1 MEMEIHIPL
10 SGVVRP
16 IIQLNHPSLLVRA
29 GKNLPSTTT
38 PPQTDTVRSPDQ
50 TLVNNYNLG
59 LPTSAALSA
68 SLAFLKL
75 EKAATLADDIN
86 HSSHQTVSDMV
97 YRKYEPSFKYAVV
110 RAALEGRSLDNIN
123 VMHGSSV
130 SPDSLDRWSNLYERT
145 RSVVCNP
152 ATYLTKG
159 RPLLLNDDERA
170 FILDLVTKKPTIYM
184 SEIKN
189 SLAANL
195 DIHISLA
202 TIWNEL
208 HHRLHLSRKCIR
220 KVSPRQDPGQRA
232 EYMALM
238 AHYDPHMLVF
248 ADESGVCLDGIART
262 QGWAPVGERTPQVVT
277 ERVTHKFNLIPAV
290 ALSGLVA
297 VMIQEENVYRFDF
310 EYFLEH
316 ILVPS
321 MNPFPGPCSVL
332 IVDNASFHH
341 GGRIEDIIEDKG
353 CRIVYLP
360 AYSPDYNPIEKA
372 FSVLKNNLRN
382 CAEMDGGPDDGEV
395 IEAFWPNT
403 FRRST
408 TYHQYQQDNYLPDD
422 DYEDLNQV
430 RIGEEI
436 YNQQGED
443 KDENRLGEEGRI
455 WFNGSL
461 TEEEVKLLEEF
472 VDQSSEGSSKTNMSN
487 PDDKTMDQ
495 TIINQENQAKLTR
508 LENSMAEMK
517 ELMESFI
524 SQPKAPHNIP
534 IPETPRNRGTG
545 IRFTTSTPFTGRTP
559 GLDTTIGVGRRSFSS
574 SAMQSPEISQ
584 FRPKP
589 EIKLLDEQKGVML
602 DTKKT
607 NLLFD
612 GTEVE
617 LFIKRVE
624 KVALLQKAGGQD
636 VAYQLPF
643 IITNRKLSE
652 AVEQME
658 GHETGDWELLK
669 KELIQKW
676 GRATPLRRYKEDAI
690 PRLIQKA
697 QETKGIRTRIE
708 YHKFI
713 GEFEEIMDYFTQMDY
728 NNLNLD
734 SGDPLWKALS
744 IELKK
749 EVIKELA
756 HTKKL
761 KTTKD
766 GRNIIP
772 DLDTLKEYV
781 EACLIVVDFDED
793 GEEESSKEN
802 SKKSVKIEDPATTEQ
817 LEEKIAKLTT
827 ALDYQKRAAPPH
839 ISRTSSP
846 GLPDMRP
853 RFSPVVCF
861 YCKKEHIVT
870 QCESLNQDIQDR
882 KVYRYQG
889 AYYYPNQQPIVMDK
903 DSSVKDMVHRFSE
916 ENKRSTNNLVDGE
929 KQSTSA
935 SVEVEE
941 WGSWVPPQVHMD
953 KDEAEN
959 NLGFGIRKSQRIQ
972 EKNPATSNLPTTSKA
987 QEAEVQPPQ
996 PNQEASKA
1004 PRQRKSFP
1012 GSWLEENE
1020 ETEESITLPVKPKTP
1035 ATSSDK
1041 VKTMKAQVSGSKDE
1055 ANKLDKSI
1063 KSKFS
1068 KQTYTLTL
1076 EEILKISPQFL
1087 SGLQDSLL
1095 EEQAL
1100 ENGLNGVKFTGHL
1113 ESAKEDNNED
1123 DGLTYACPVGMV
1135 DMTVNKIKIRT
1146 LVDTGAE
1153 MNIIP
1158 DTIANQLGLVTTELF
1173 MRLKGI
1179 GGHFTPII
1187 GLAENVPISVFPG
1200 YIHLADFFIVKGSV
1214 HTVLG
1219 RPFLADH
1226 NVRLELSNQKG
1237 EVLSFQDTNDRR
1249 LCIPIC
1255 LPSTPGWQEE
1265 PPKLRKICAL
1275 QVDDWETVDIP
1286 EETIGGKLLQEIME
1300 DSRRLTQFFEDD
1312 AWKVDLIDVESV
1324 DWEELRSEPPNDGE
1338 VFNQHMALEWGTNS
1352 NPEWEAWHTYRT
1364 DMFIQPRFRQVFSWP
1379 RKRKNIARQPTWLDK
1394 LPGGGLNSLEFLQ
1407 ILTESTVR
1415 AFLREGTWKSKYR
1428 PVSKAMREKLF
1439 NGGGKKWYKK
1449 HVARS
1454 TRAKNERIG

>member
-1 MEMEIHIPL
+1 
-10 SGVVRP
+10 
-16 IIQLNHPSLLVRA
+16 
-29 GKNLPSTTT
+29 
-38 PPQTDTVRSPDQ
+38 
-50 TLVNNYNLG
+50 
-59 LPTSAALSA
+59 
-68 SLAFLKL
+68 
-75 EKAATLADDIN
+75 
-86 HSSHQTVSDMV
+86 
-97 YRKYEPSFKYAVV
+97 
-110 RAALEGRSLDNIN
+110 
-123 VMHGSSV
+123 
-130 SPDSLDRWSNLYERT
+130 
-145 RSVVCNP
+145 
-152 ATYLTKG
+152 
-159 RPLLLNDDERA
+159 
-170 FILDLVTKKPTIYM
+170 
-184 SEIKN
+184 
-189 SLAANL
+189 
-195 DIHISLA
+195 
-202 TIWNEL
+202 
-208 HHRLHLSRKCIR
+208 
-220 KVSPRQDPGQRA
+220 
-232 EYMALM
+232 
-238 AHYDPHMLVF
+238 
-248 ADESGVCLDGIART
+248 
-262 QGWAPVGERTPQVVT
+262 
-277 ERVTHKFNLIPAV
+277 
-290 ALSGLVA
+290 
-297 VMIQEENVYRFDF
+297 
-310 EYFLEH
+310 
-316 ILVPS
+316 
-321 MNPFPGPCSVL
+321 
-332 IVDNASFHH
+332 
-341 GGRIEDIIEDKG
+341 
-353 CRIVYLP
+353 
-360 AYSPDYNPIEKA
+360 
-372 FSVLKNNLRN
+372 
-382 CAEMDGGPDDGEV
+382 
-395 IEAFWPNT
+395 
-403 FRRST
+403 
-408 TYHQYQQDNYLPDD
+408 
-422 DYEDLNQV
+422 
-430 RIGEEI
+430 
-436 YNQQGED
+436 
-443 KDENRLGEEGRI
+443 
-455 WFNGSL
+455 
-461 TEEEVKLLEEF
+461 
-472 VDQSSEGSSKTNMSN
+472 MSN
-487 PDDKTMDQ
+487 PDNETMDQ

-559 GLDTTIGVGRRSFSS
+559 GLDTTIGAGRGSFSS

-669 KELIQKW
+669 KELIRKW
-676 GRATPLRRYKEDAI
+676 GRATPLRRYKEDVI

-697 QETKGIRTRIE
+697 QENKGIRTRIE

-713 GEFEEIMDYFTQMDY
+713 GEFEEIMDYFTRMDY
-728 NNLNLD
+728 NNLNLH

-772 DLDTLKEYV
+772 DLDTLKKYV

-793 GEEESSKEN
+793 GEEKSSKEN

-839 ISRTSSP
+839 ISRPSSP
-846 GLPDMRP
+846 GLPNMRP
-853 RFSPVVCF
+853 RFSPVICF

-889 AYYYPNQQPIVMDK
+889 AYYYPNRQPIVMDK
-903 DSSVKDMVHRFSE
+903 DSSVKDMVHKFAE
-916 ENKRSTNNLVDGE
+916 ENKRSTNNLV
-929 KQSTSA
+929 
-935 SVEVEE
+935 
-941 WGSWVPPQVHMD
+941 HMD
-953 KDEAEN
+953 EDEAEN

-987 QEAEVQPPQ
+987 REAEVQPPQ

-1004 PRQRKSFP
+1004 PRQRRSFP

-1020 ETEESITLPVKPKTP
+1020 ETEESIILPVKPKAP
-1035 ATSSDK
+1035 ATSLDK
-1041 VKTMKAQVSGSKDE
+1041 VKTVKAQVPGSKDE

-1063 KSKFS
+1063 RNKFA

-1113 ESAKEDNNED
+1113 ESAKEDSNED
-1123 DGLTYACPVGMV
+1123 AGLTYACPVGMV

-1200 YIHLADFFIVKGSV
+1200 YIHLANFFIVKGSV

-1219 RPFLADH
+1219 QPFLADH

-1237 EVLSFQDTNDRR
+1237 EVLSFQDTDNRR

-1255 LPSTPGWQEE
+1255 LPSTPGWQKE

-1275 QVDDWETVDIP
+1275 QVDDWETVDIA
-1286 EETIGGKLLQEIME
+1286 EETIGGKSLQEIME
-1300 DSRRLTQFFEDD
+1300 DSRRSTQFFEDD
-1312 AWKVDLIDVESV
+1312 AWKMDLIDVESV
-1324 DWEELRSEPPNDGE
+1324 DGE
-1338 VFNQHMALEWGTNS
+1338 NCAANHQMMGKA
-1352 NPEWEAWHTYRT
+1352 

-1379 RKRKNIARQPTWLDK
+1379 RKRKNTARRPTWLNE
-1394 LPGGGLNSLEFLQ
+1394 LPGGGLNSLEFIQ
-1407 ILTESTVR
+1407 ILTESTVGP
-1415 AFLREGTWKSKYR
+1415 FLREGTWKSKYG

-1454 TRAKNERIG
+1454 TRAKNERIASRSNLFFAI

>member
-1 MEMEIHIPL
+1 MGESSTLFEHSCTLGNTPHVELGALALSLIATHLSHGFHIWHTLPEAA
-10 SGVVRP
+10 VRG
-16 IIQLNHPSLLVRA
+16 RT
-29 GKNLPSTTT
+29 LPS
-38 PPQTDTVRSPDQ
+38 
-50 TLVNNYNLG
+50 
-59 LPTSAALSA
+59 
-68 SLAFLKL
+68 
-75 EKAATLADDIN
+75 
-86 HSSHQTVSDMV
+86 
-97 YRKYEPSFKYAVV
+97 
-110 RAALEGRSLDNIN
+110 
-123 VMHGSSV
+123 
-130 SPDSLDRWSNLYERT
+130 
-145 RSVVCNP
+145 
-152 ATYLTKG
+152 
-159 RPLLLNDDERA
+159 
-170 FILDLVTKKPTIYM
+170 
-184 SEIKN
+184 
-189 SLAANL
+189 
-195 DIHISLA
+195 
-202 TIWNEL
+202 
-208 HHRLHLSRKCIR
+208 
-220 KVSPRQDPGQRA
+220 
-232 EYMALM
+232 
-238 AHYDPHMLVF
+238 
-248 ADESGVCLDGIART
+248 
-262 QGWAPVGERTPQVVT
+262 
-277 ERVTHKFNLIPAV
+277 
-290 ALSGLVA
+290 
-297 VMIQEENVYRFDF
+297 
-310 EYFLEH
+310 
-316 ILVPS
+316 
-321 MNPFPGPCSVL
+321 
-332 IVDNASFHH
+332 SFH
-341 GGRIEDIIEDKG
+341 
-353 CRIVYLP
+353 
-360 AYSPDYNPIEKA
+360 
-372 FSVLKNNLRN
+372 
-382 CAEMDGGPDDGEV
+382 
-395 IEAFWPNT
+395 WPNT
-403 FRRST
+403 FTRST
-408 TYHQYQQDNYLPDD
+408 TYHQYQQDNYSPDD

-436 YNQQGED
+436 YNQQRED
-443 KDENRLGEEGRI
+443 EDENRLGEEGRI

-461 TEEEVKLLEEF
+461 TEEEVKF
-472 VDQSSEGSSKTNMSN
+472 
-487 PDDKTMDQ
+487 
-495 TIINQENQAKLTR
+495 
-508 LENSMAEMK
+508 
-517 ELMESFI
+517 
-524 SQPKAPHNIP
+524 PHNIP

-559 GLDTTIGVGRRSFSS
+559 GLDTTIG
-574 SAMQSPEISQ
+574 A
-584 FRPKP
+584 

-669 KELIQKW
+669 KELIRKW

-697 QETKGIRTRIE
+697 QENKGIRTRIE

-713 GEFEEIMDYFTQMDY
+713 GEFEEIMDYFTRMDY

-772 DLDTLKEYV
+772 DLDTLKKYV

-793 GEEESSKEN
+793 GEEKFSKEN

-817 LEEKIAKLTT
+817 LEEKIAKFTT

-839 ISRTSSP
+839 ISRPSSP

-889 AYYYPNQQPIVMDK
+889 AYYYPNRQPIVMDK
-903 DSSVKDMVHRFSE
+903 DSSVKDMVHKFAE
-916 ENKRSTNNLVDGE
+916 ENKRSTNNLVEGE

-935 SVEVEE
+935 LVEVEE
-941 WGSWVPPQVHMD
+941 WGLWVPPQVHMD
-953 KDEAEN
+953 EDEAEN

-987 QEAEVQPPQ
+987 REAEVQPPQ

-1004 PRQRKSFP
+1004 SRQRKSFP

-1035 ATSSDK
+1035 ATSLDK
-1041 VKTMKAQVSGSKDE
+1041 VKTVKAQVPGSKDE

-1063 KSKFS
+1063 RNKFA

-1123 DGLTYACPVGMV
+1123 DGLTYACP
-1135 DMTVNKIKIRT
+1135 
-1146 LVDTGAE
+1146 
-1153 MNIIP
+1153 
-1158 DTIANQLGLVTTELF
+1158 
-1173 MRLKGI
+1173 
-1179 GGHFTPII
+1179 
-1187 GLAENVPISVFPG
+1187 
-1200 YIHLADFFIVKGSV
+1200 
-1214 HTVLG
+1214 
-1219 RPFLADH
+1219 
-1226 NVRLELSNQKG
+1226 KG
-1237 EVLSFQDTNDRR
+1237 EVLSFQDTDDRR

-1255 LPSTPGWQEE
+1255 LPSTPGWQKE

-1275 QVDDWETVDIP
+1275 QVDDWETVDIA
-1286 EETIGGKLLQEIME
+1286 EETIGGKSLQEIME
-1300 DSRRLTQFFEDD
+1300 DSRQTTQFFEDD
-1312 AWKVDLIDVESV
+1312 AWKMDLIDVESV

-1352 NPEWEAWHTYRT
+1352 NPEWEAWHTYRA

-1379 RKRKNIARQPTWLDK
+1379 RKRKDTARRPTWLHE

-1407 ILTESTVR
+1407 ILNESTVR
-1415 AFLREGTWKSKYR
+1415 PFLREGTWKSKYG

-1454 TRAKNERIG
+1454 TRAKNERIASRSNLFFAV

>member
-1 MEMEIHIPL
+1 MTQK
-10 SGVVRP
+10 
-16 IIQLNHPSLLVRA
+16 IIYKEGSPSPTFQIITQL
-29 GKNLPSTTT
+29 T
-38 PPQTDTVRSPDQ
+38 
-50 TLVNNYNLG
+50 
-59 LPTSAALSA
+59 
-68 SLAFLKL
+68 
-75 EKAATLADDIN
+75 
-86 HSSHQTVSDMV
+86 
-97 YRKYEPSFKYAVV
+97 
-110 RAALEGRSLDNIN
+110 RSL
-123 VMHGSSV
+123 
-130 SPDSLDRWSNLYERT
+130 T
-145 RSVVCNP
+145 
-152 ATYLTKG
+152 
-159 RPLLLNDDERA
+159 
-170 FILDLVTKKPTIYM
+170 
-184 SEIKN
+184 
-189 SLAANL
+189 
-195 DIHISLA
+195 
-202 TIWNEL
+202 
-208 HHRLHLSRKCIR
+208 
-220 KVSPRQDPGQRA
+220 
-232 EYMALM
+232 
-238 AHYDPHMLVF
+238 
-248 ADESGVCLDGIART
+248 
-262 QGWAPVGERTPQVVT
+262 
-277 ERVTHKFNLIPAV
+277 
-290 ALSGLVA
+290 
-297 VMIQEENVYRFDF
+297 
-310 EYFLEH
+310 
-316 ILVPS
+316 
-321 MNPFPGPCSVL
+321 
-332 IVDNASFHH
+332 
-341 GGRIEDIIEDKG
+341 
-353 CRIVYLP
+353 
-360 AYSPDYNPIEKA
+360 
-372 FSVLKNNLRN
+372 
-382 CAEMDGGPDDGEV
+382 
-395 IEAFWPNT
+395 WPNT
-403 FRRST
+403 FTKST
-408 TYHQYQQDNYLPDD
+408 TYHQYQQDNYSPDY
-422 DYEDLNQV
+422 DYEDSNQV

-436 YNQQGED
+436 YNQQRED
-443 KDENRLGEEGRI
+443 EDENRLGEEGRI

-487 PDDKTMDQ
+487 PDDETMDQ

-545 IRFTTSTPFTGRTP
+545 IQFTTSTPFTRRTP
-559 GLDTTIGVGRRSFSS
+559 GLDTTIGAGRGSFSS

-617 LFIKRVE
+617 LFIKRVK

-652 AVEQME
+652 AVKQME
-658 GHETGDWELLK
+658 GHKTGDWELLK
-669 KELIQKW
+669 KELIRKW

-697 QETKGIRTRIE
+697 QETKGIRTCIE

-713 GEFEEIMDYFTQMDY
+713 GEFEEIMDYFTRMDY

-756 HTKKL
+756 HTTKL

-766 GRNIIP
+766 RRNIIP
-772 DLDTLKEYV
+772 DLDTLKKYV
-781 EACLIVVDFDED
+781 EARLIVVDFDED
-793 GEEESSKEN
+793 GEEKSSKEN
-802 SKKSVKIEDPATTEQ
+802 SKKSVKIEGPATTEQ

-827 ALDYQKRAAPPH
+827 ALDYQKQAAPPH
-839 ISRTSSP
+839 ISKPSSP
-846 GLPDMRP
+846 GLTDMRP
-853 RFSPVVCF
+853 RFSPVICF

-903 DSSVKDMVHRFSE
+903 DSSVKDMVHKFAE
-916 ENKRSTNNLVDGE
+916 ENKRSTNNLVEGE

-941 WGSWVPPQVHMD
+941 WGSWVLPQVHMD

-959 NLGFGIRKSQRIQ
+959 NL
-972 EKNPATSNLPTTSKA
+972 A
-987 QEAEVQPPQ
+987 QEAEVQPSQ

-1035 ATSSDK
+1035 ATPLDK
-1041 VKTMKAQVSGSKDE
+1041 VKTMKAQVPGSKDE

-1063 KSKFS
+1063 RSKFS

-1100 ENGLNGVKFTGHL
+1100 ENGFKWW
-1113 ESAKEDNNED
+1113 
-1123 DGLTYACPVGMV
+1123 MV
-1135 DMTVNKIKIRT
+1135 DVTVNKIKIRT

-1173 MRLKGI
+1173 MQLKGI
-1179 GGHFTPII
+1179 GGHFTSII
-1187 GLAENVPISVFPG
+1187 GLAENIPISVFPG
-1200 YIHLADFFIVKGSV
+1200 YIHLANFFIVKGSV

-1237 EVLSFQDTNDRR
+1237 EVLSFQDTNDRQ

-1255 LPSTPGWQEE
+1255 LPSTPGWQKE

-1275 QVDDWETVDIP
+1275 QVDDWETVDIA

-1300 DSRRLTQFFEDD
+1300 DSRQSTQFFEDD
-1312 AWKVDLIDVESV
+1312 TWKMDLIDVESV

-1352 NPEWEAWHTYRT
+1352 NPEWEAWHTYRA
-1364 DMFIQPRFRQVFSWP
+1364 DMFIQPQFRQVFSWP
-1379 RKRKNIARQPTWLDK
+1379 RKRKNTALRPTWLHE
-1394 LPGGGLNSLEFLQ
+1394 LPGGGLNLLEFLQ
-1407 ILTESTVR
+1407 ILNESTVPH
-1415 AFLREGTWKSKYR
+1415 S
-1428 PVSKAMREKLF
+1428 
-1439 NGGGKKWYKK
+1439 
-1449 HVARS
+1449 
-1454 TRAKNERIG
+1454 

>member
-1 MEMEIHIPL
+1 MI
-10 SGVVRP
+10 
-16 IIQLNHPSLLVRA
+16 
-29 GKNLPSTTT
+29 T
-38 PPQTDTVRSPDQ
+38 
-50 TLVNNYNLG
+50 
-59 LPTSAALSA
+59 
-68 SLAFLKL
+68 KL
-75 EKAATLADDIN
+75 T
-86 HSSHQTVSDMV
+86 
-97 YRKYEPSFKYAVV
+97 
-110 RAALEGRSLDNIN
+110 RSLTDCQP
-123 VMHGSSV
+123 VPKEFSHLV
-130 SPDSLDRWSNLYERT
+130 S
-145 RSVVCNP
+145 
-152 ATYLTKG
+152 
-159 RPLLLNDDERA
+159 
-170 FILDLVTKKPTIYM
+170 
-184 SEIKN
+184 
-189 SLAANL
+189 
-195 DIHISLA
+195 
-202 TIWNEL
+202 
-208 HHRLHLSRKCIR
+208 
-220 KVSPRQDPGQRA
+220 QQ
-232 EYMALM
+232 
-238 AHYDPHMLVF
+238 
-248 ADESGVCLDGIART
+248 
-262 QGWAPVGERTPQVVT
+262 
-277 ERVTHKFNLIPAV
+277 
-290 ALSGLVA
+290 
-297 VMIQEENVYRFDF
+297 
-310 EYFLEH
+310 
-316 ILVPS
+316 
-321 MNPFPGPCSVL
+321 
-332 IVDNASFHH
+332 
-341 GGRIEDIIEDKG
+341 
-353 CRIVYLP
+353 
-360 AYSPDYNPIEKA
+360 
-372 FSVLKNNLRN
+372 
-382 CAEMDGGPDDGEV
+382 
-395 IEAFWPNT
+395 WPNT
-403 FRRST
+403 FTRST
-408 TYHQYQQDNYLPDD
+408 TYHQYQQDNYSPDD
-422 DYEDLNQV
+422 DYEDSNQV

-436 YNQQGED
+436 YNQQRED
-443 KDENRLGEEGRI
+443 EDENRLGEEGRI

-472 VDQSSEGSSKTNMSN
+472 VDQSLEGSSKTDMSN
-487 PDDKTMDQ
+487 PDDETMDQ

-559 GLDTTIGVGRRSFSS
+559 GLDTTIGAGRGSFSS

-669 KELIQKW
+669 KELIRKW

-697 QETKGIRTRIE
+697 QENKGIRTRIE

-713 GEFEEIMDYFTQMDY
+713 GEFEEIMDYFTRMDY

-772 DLDTLKEYV
+772 DLDTLKKYV

-793 GEEESSKEN
+793 GEEKSSKEN

-839 ISRTSSP
+839 ISRPSSP

-853 RFSPVVCF
+853 RFLA
-861 YCKKEHIVT
+861 
-870 QCESLNQDIQDR
+870 SL
-882 KVYRYQG
+882 YRYQG
-889 AYYYPNQQPIVMDK
+889 AYYYPNRQPIVMDK
-903 DSSVKDMVHRFSE
+903 DSSVKDMVHKFAE
-916 ENKRSTNNLVDGE
+916 ENKRSTNNLVEGE
-929 KQSTSA
+929 RSNQH
-935 SVEVEE
+935 
-941 WGSWVPPQVHMD
+941 PPRLKLKNGDQ
-953 KDEAEN
+953 
-959 NLGFGIRKSQRIQ
+959 NLREYKRRIQ
-972 EKNPATSNLPTTSKA
+972 QLATYLPRVKA
-987 QEAEVQPPQ
+987 REAEVQPPQ

-1004 PRQRKSFP
+1004 SRQRKSFP

-1035 ATSSDK
+1035 ATSLDK
-1041 VKTMKAQVSGSKDE
+1041 VKTVKAQVPGSKDE

-1063 KSKFS
+1063 RNKFA

-1200 YIHLADFFIVKGSV
+1200 YIHLANFFIVKGSV

-1237 EVLSFQDTNDRR
+1237 EVLSFQDTDDRR

-1255 LPSTPGWQEE
+1255 LPSTPGWQKE

-1275 QVDDWETVDIP
+1275 QVDDWETVDIA
-1286 EETIGGKLLQEIME
+1286 EETIGGKSLQEIME
-1300 DSRRLTQFFEDD
+1300 DSRRTTQFFEDD
-1312 AWKVDLIDVESV
+1312 AWKMDLIDVESV

-1352 NPEWEAWHTYRT
+1352 NPEWEAWHTYRA

-1379 RKRKNIARQPTWLDK
+1379 RKRKDTARRPTWLHE

-1407 ILTESTVR
+1407 ILNESTVR
-1415 AFLREGTWKSKYR
+1415 PFLREGTWKSKYG

-1454 TRAKNERIG
+1454 TRAKNERIASRSNLFFAV